1 MDKAVLK
8 QVKTTRIDLKPDV
21 RKKVGVIL
29 QQALA
34 DSSDLAMQAKTAH
47 WNVKGS
53 DFISL
58 HKLFD
63 DLYTEMA
70 EHVDTIAER
79 LAALGGT
86 VYGRVQDAAKSTRL
100 SPYPI
105 DGAAD
110 GMGHVKALAEAY
122 STFGNEL
129 RDDIDQCE
137 DLGDKVTGDV
147 LNAITASLDKNI
159 WFLEAHLR

>member
-1 MDKAVLK
+1 MADAALK
-8 QVKTTRIDLKPDV
+8 SVKPTRIDLQAKI
-21 RKKVGVIL
+21 RKHVCAIL

-53 DFISL
+53 DFIQL

-63 DLYTEMA
+63 ELYEEMG

-79 LAALGGT
+79 MAALGGA
-86 VYGRVQDAAKSTRL
+86 VFGRVQDAAKSTRL
-100 SPYPI
+100 KPYPMDI
-105 DGAAD
+105 TQ
-110 GMGHVKALAEAY
+110 GMDHVKALADAY

-129 RDDIDQCE
+129 RGDIDKCE
-137 DLGDKVTGDV
+137 DMGDKVTGDV
-147 LNAITASLDKNI
+147 LNAITAALDKNL
-159 WFLEAHLR
+159 WFLEAHLK